1 MISVHPVDDRL
12 MIDREDAPDAAEVR
26 AFQIE
31 SHRFTLRLCRVAE
44 RFRLWRVNALAL
56 AALVTLT
63 AGACASGF
71 GLWL

>member
-1 MISVHPVDDRL
+1 

-31 SHRFTLRLCRVAE
+31 SHRFTLRLFRVTE
-44 RFRLWRVNALAL
+44 RFRLRRVHALAFT
-56 AALVTLT
+56 ALVTLT

-71 GLWL
+71 GLSL